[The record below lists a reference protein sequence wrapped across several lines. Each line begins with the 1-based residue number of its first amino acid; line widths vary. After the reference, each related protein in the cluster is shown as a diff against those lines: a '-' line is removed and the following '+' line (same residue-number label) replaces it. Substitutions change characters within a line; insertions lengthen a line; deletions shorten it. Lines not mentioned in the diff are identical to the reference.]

1 MRKTVLMGLGLAL
14 SIAGMA
20 GAQGGQDAKRPHRD
34 GKMGQSSQFERRGGP
49 GGPAGFLLKDITLTD
64 AQKVQLKDLRKTQ
77 HEQMDAHREAMKQQ
91 FDEARAARQRGDTA
105 ASKAI
110 ALRNRQAMEQARTQ
124 ETGAIRAILTVEQ
137 RVQFDKNV
145 AEFKTRQQER
155 DARVGEKKGKGFR
168 GGRPGR

>member
-1 MRKTVLMGLGLAL
+1 MGLGLAL

-34 GKMGQSSQFERRGGP
+34 GKMGQSGQFERRGGPGGP

-77 HEQMDAHREAMKQQ
+77 HEQMDANREAMKQQ

-110 ALRNRQAMEQARTQ
+110 ALRNRQAMEQARLQ
-124 ETGAIRAILTVEQ
+124 ETGAIRTILTVEQ
-137 RVQFDKNV
+137 RIQFDKNV

-155 DARVGEKKGKGFR
+155 EARVGPKGKGFR
-168 GGRPGR
+168 GGRAGR